1 MLIRALSAA
10 LLLGGLS
17 LIFPGGVD
25 AQVRLTRNGE
35 QVDIVIN
42 GKPFTSF
49 HFGSDAPKSYLHPLR
64 SVNGTELTRG
74 FPLEIVP
81 GEDHS
86 DPHHRGLWFTH
97 GDVNGVDLWTEGP
110 GQGRIV
116 LKTLGRLIG
125 GAETGSLNAEFE
137 WQDGVGKPLVEED
150 RTMSFTQVV
159 SEYIIEFRAT
169 LRPAGVEKVTFGDTK
184 NGSFAIRVSNALNER
199 SEKCPTDCVG
209 SMTNSEGGR
218 GEKEIWGKR
227 ANWVDFSG
235 EVDGQKWGIAMFDHP
250 SNPGHPTAWHARG
263 YGLLAANP
271 FGAREFSGDKTQK
284 GESKA
289 LPPDGAGGMT
299 VQPGSSL
306 TFRYR
311 VLVHAGDAVTA
322 RLAEQYRKWAQHP

>member
-1 MLIRALSAA
+1 MLTRALSAA
-10 LLLGGLS
+10 LLMAGLS
-17 LIFPGGVD
+17 AAFSEGLA

-49 HFGSDAPKSYLHPLR
+49 HFGADSPKPYLHPLR

-110 GQGRIV
+110 GTGRIV
-116 LKTLGRLIG
+116 LKTLGRLVG
-125 GAETGSLNAEFE
+125 GAETGSLSAEFE
-137 WQDGVGKPLVEED
+137 WQDAAGKPLVEED

-159 SEYIIEFRAT
+159 GEYIIEFQAT
-169 LRPAGVEKVTFGDTK
+169 LRPAGTEKVIFGDTK
-184 NGSFAIRVSNALNER
+184 NGSFAIRVANALSER
-199 SEKCPTDCVG
+199 SEKCPVDCVG
-209 SMTNSEGGR
+209 HMTNSQGGH
-218 GEKEIWGKR
+218 GEKEIWGQR

-235 EVDGQKWGIAMFDHP
+235 EVNGQKWGIAMFDHP
-250 SNPGHPTAWHARG
+250 GNPGHPTAWHARG

-271 FGAREFSGDKTQK
+271 FGAREFSGNKTPT
-284 GESKA
+284 GGLT
-289 LPPDGAGGMT
+289 LP
-299 VQPGSSL
+299 PGSSV

-311 VLVHAGDAVTA
+311 VLVHAGDAITSRV
-322 RLAEQYRKWAQHP
+322 AEQYRKWVERAH